1 VTEEAARR
9 PATSVFPTEA
19 NRSEAP
25 LLGVERGIGTLLRL
39 GQGRVETSLL
49 SRFPPPNPPIGPI
62 TPWGLCKRFSGV
74 GSGSIGVIGPFGAR
88 RRLSEEVFSEVGGT

>member
-1 VTEEAARR
+1 VTAEAARR

-25 LLGVERGIGTLLRL
+25 LLGVERGIGTPLRL

-62 TPWGLCKRFSGV
+62 KAPTGVFPAYLSPMRDRLPSDHRFNT
-74 GSGSIGVIGPFGAR
+74 ADQC
-88 RRLSEEVFSEVGGT
+88 FSA